1 MFTAALSK
9 RGKKCRQSRCPSS
22 DAGLTR
28 CSQWNVTWPYK
39 WVSYW
44 SVLLHGEI
52 LKTWWWDERS
62 QTQKAAYCMIPL
74 VWRGQK
80 RQICREWVS
89 GCLGR
94 DGGRVV
100 RGSGDRW
107 WHRVSFLGD
116 ENIPLLIVVM
126 VGQLR
131 EYIENHGNVH
141 FKWVNSII
149 CELHLNKAVTR
160 KSKETQIG
168 EHLGLQSC
176 GQMCRSWGSNPGHTA
191 LASVVTVSVLCHV
204 LFIKISVSLG

>member
-1 MFTAALSK
+1 
-9 RGKKCRQSRCPSS
+9 
-22 DAGLTR
+22 
-28 CSQWNVTWPYK
+28 
-39 WVSYW
+39 
-44 SVLLHGEI
+44 
-52 LKTWWWDERS
+52 
-62 QTQKAAYCMIPL
+62 MIPL

-80 RQICREWVS
+80 RQICREWIS

-100 RGSGDRW
+100 RGGGDRW

-116 ENIPLLIVVM
+116 ENIPLLIAVM

-160 KSKETQIG
+160 KSKETQIK
-168 EHLGLQSC
+168 QVNTSAF
-176 GQMCRSWGSNPGHTA
+176 S
-191 LASVVTVSVLCHV
+191 HV
-204 LFIKISVSLG
+204 ARCVEAEVQTQATSH